1 MTQDISVSLLDYN
14 KGQVEG
20 LPRNPR
26 FFRGERYEAMKRSI
40 TDCPEMLSL
49 RELIVFPLS
58 GRYVVVGGN
67 LRLRACRELGYAELP
82 CKVLPTDTPA
92 AKLREIASK
101 DNISF
106 GENDTDIM
114 ENEWDTGELQAWGVE
129 LPEGRKEKDAFRRR
143 FDAIGNDDAVYPLI
157 PKFDERHELFII
169 ASASEVDSNWLRE
182 RLGMQRM
189 RSYKTGRLCRSNVM
203 DIKDV
208 RHAIED
214 SHTQP

>member
-1 MTQDISVSLLDYN
+1 
-14 KGQVEG
+14 
-20 LPRNPR
+20 
-26 FFRGERYEAMKRSI
+26 MKRSI

-114 ENEWDTGELQAWGVE
+114 QNEWDTCELQAWGVE

-157 PKFDERHELFII
+157 PKFDERHELLQGGERYNIYYDDQTERAPIFEKNLLKDGFHLLRW
-169 ASASEVDSNWLRE
+169 SE
-182 RLGMQRM
+182 
-189 RSYKTGRLCRSNVM
+189 
-203 DIKDV
+203 
-208 RHAIED
+208 
-214 SHTQP
+214 